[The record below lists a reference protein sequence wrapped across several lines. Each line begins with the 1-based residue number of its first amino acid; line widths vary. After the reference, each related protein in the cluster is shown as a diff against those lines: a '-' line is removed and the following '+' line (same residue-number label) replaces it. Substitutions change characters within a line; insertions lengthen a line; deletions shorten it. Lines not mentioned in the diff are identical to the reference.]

1 MEDAVQYVLLIY
13 GDPAAAEGMTEADGR
28 AMMAEY
34 FEYTEG
40 LRRSGVYISGEPL
53 ESAQTA
59 TTVRQ
64 RDGQQV
70 ISDGPFAE
78 TREVLG
84 GFYVLECDSLDQ
96 ALEHAG
102 RCPGTR
108 YGSIEVRPVMVTPAT
123 A

>member
-1 MEDAVQYVLLIY
+1 MEEAVQYVLLIY
-13 GDPAAAEGMTEADGR
+13 GDPAAAEGMSEEDGR

-40 LRRSGVYISGEPL
+40 LRRSGAYVSGEPL

-59 TTVRQ
+59 TPVRQ
-64 RDGQQV
+64 RDGKQL

-78 TREVLG
+78 TGEVLG

-102 RCPGTR
+102 RCPGAR
-108 YGSIEVRPVMVTPAT
+108 YGSIEVRPVMVMPAT

>member
-1 MEDAVQYVLLIY
+1 MEEAVQYVLLIY
-13 GDPAAAEGMTEADGR
+13 GDPAAAEQMSEEDGR

-40 LRRSGVYISGEPL
+40 LRRSGAYVSGEPL

-64 RDGQQV
+64 RDGQQG

-84 GFYVLECDSLDQ
+84 GVYVLVCDSPDRGQ
-96 ALEHAG
+96 GHAG
-102 RCPGTR
+102 RGPG
-108 YGSIEVRPVMVTPAT
+108 A
-123 A
+123 